1 MQAFNYDVGQGPPS
15 TFRQD
20 DSKVWLARLFG
31 LSCGFCG
38 RDEGP
43 AQARGLALVDTNLGH
58 CEADDLTLVQ
68 SAFNDETMDLIWQAF
83 GGALRIESHWTF
95 CLQTGVWSRK
105 DSLTNTGAQ
114 PLTLFRYL
122 ARFVFSPE
130 RYQVYSQG
138 SHWSA
143 ENQGRWQD
151 WPHGSLVLGCEGGR
165 STQGGTPFLG
175 LREVGQRN
183 GVGFH
188 LLPQGNWRMRARAQ
202 TAAGDSLPYMVVELG
217 LADENLRLELPA
229 GATLEMPTILL
240 HSLPAGEAHL
250 AVPRFHEYA
259 LGKVI
264 TRGKEEAPV
273 VYNTWFDA
281 FDDLDLPR
289 LRRQL
294 AAARELGCEV
304 FTVDAGWY
312 GAGGVNWAAQTGDWR
327 EKPDAAFRG
336 RMADF
341 AEEVRAAGLGF
352 GLWVEP
358 ERIGPAAPI
367 REEHPEWFLPGTGGF
382 SYPNLADERVS
393 AYILSELSR
402 LAETYKLAWMKVDFN
417 FSLGIDP
424 SGGEFYGY
432 YAAWYRLLDEFR
444 ARFPN
449 LFLEGCASGGMR
461 LDLSTLS
468 HFDGHFLSD
477 TVDPV
482 DTLRIG
488 EGALLRLPP
497 GRLCRWAVMR
507 SVGRAIPQY
516 GLPLEAAPASV
527 VAPMGATWERS
538 AVASVDFCAR
548 VAMPGMLGF
557 SGDIAGLSEKAR
569 GRLRTHIAFF
579 KEWREF
585 IAGSVAHLL
594 TPPCPKEERGGW
606 AALQLRKPGE
616 GTSLLFVYRLDD
628 ATDRRRFCPQALVP
642 GRAYTVSDVDQP
654 PERSFRRSGAEL
666 MRDGLEVPL
675 PTRNSAAIVC
685 LVQEREPAHP

>member
-1 MQAFNYDVGQGPPS
+1 MQAFAYSLAQEPPT
-15 TFRQD
+15 TFLQ
-20 DSKVWLARLFG
+20 SEGKVWLARLFG
-31 LSCGFCG
+31 LTCGFCE

-43 AQARGLALVDTNLGH
+43 AQARGLALVDTNLGR
-58 CEADDLTLVQ
+58 CEADDLALVQ
-68 SAFNDETMDLIWQAF
+68 SRLGDEEVELTWKAF
-83 GGALRIESHWTF
+83 GGALHIESHWSF
-95 CLQTGVWSRK
+95 CRRTGIWSRK
-105 DSLTNTGAQ
+105 DRLTNTGTS
-114 PLTLFRYL
+114 TLILYRYL
-122 ARFVFSPE
+122 ARFVFSPG
-130 RYQVYSQG
+130 RYQVYSQA

-151 WPHGSLVLGCEGGR
+151 WPHGSLILGCEGGR
-165 STQGGTPFLG
+165 TTQGGTPFLG
-175 LREVGQRN
+175 LREVGLGN

-229 GATLEMPTILL
+229 EATLEMPMILL
-240 HSLPAGEAHL
+240 HGLPAGEAHL
-250 AVPRFHEYA
+250 AAPRFQEYV
-259 LGKVI
+259 LENVL
-264 TRGKEEAPV
+264 TRAKKAAPV

-281 FDDLDLPR
+281 FDDLDLAR

-294 AAARELGCEV
+294 AAAREVGCEV

-312 GAGGVNWAAQTGDWR
+312 GAGGVNWAGQTGDWR

-367 REEHPEWFLPGTGGF
+367 RQEHPEWFLPGTGGF
-382 SYPNLADERVS
+382 SYPNLQDERAY
-393 AYILSELSR
+393 AYILGELSR

-417 FSLGIDP
+417 FSLGID
-424 SGGEFYGY
+424 SLGGEFYGY
-432 YAAWYRLLDEFR
+432 YAVWYRLLDEFR
-444 ARFPN
+444 ARFPD

-461 LDLSTLS
+461 LDLNTLS

-488 EGALLRLPP
+488 EAALLRLPP
-497 GRLCRWAVMR
+497 GRLGRWAVMR
-507 SVGRAIPQY
+507 SIGRSVPQY
-516 GLPLEAAPASV
+516 GLPLDKAPVSIV
-527 VAPMGATWERS
+527 TPMGATWERS
-538 AVASVDFCAR
+538 SVASVDFCVLA
-548 VAMPGMLGF
+548 AMPGMLGF
-557 SGDIAGLSEKAR
+557 SGDLAGLPQEAR
-569 GRLRTHIAFF
+569 ERLRVHVAFF
-579 KEWREF
+579 REWREF

-606 AALQLRKPGE
+606 VALQLQKPGE
-616 GTSLLFVYRLDD
+616 RSNLLFVYRLDD
-628 ATDRRRFCPQALVP
+628 AADSKRFYPRNLVP
-642 GRAYTVSDVDQP
+642 EHAYTLKGLSGLLAPVY
-654 PERSFRRSGAEL
+654 RSGAHL
-666 MRDGLEVPL
+666 MSEGIEFTL
-675 PTRNSAAIVC
+675 PARNSAEILC
-685 LVQEREPAHP
+685 LG